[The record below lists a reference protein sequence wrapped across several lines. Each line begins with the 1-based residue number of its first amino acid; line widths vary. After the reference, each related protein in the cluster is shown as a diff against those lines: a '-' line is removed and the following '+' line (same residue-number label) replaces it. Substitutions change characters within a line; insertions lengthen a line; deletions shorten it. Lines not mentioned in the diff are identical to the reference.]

1 MTNRI
6 RMAVLTI
13 NAEGSPDLSLTFVE
27 ATDLQ
32 YNEGKHYEMA
42 LARAEDEGY
51 RAPMIAFEQNDAA
64 ADVLRHAA
72 EFMEG
77 DTDEV

>member
-27 ATDLQ
+27 ATGLQ
-32 YNEGKHYEMA
+32 YNEGKHYDMA

-51 RAPMIAFEQNDAA
+51 RAPMIGFDQNDAA

>member
-1 MTNRI
+1 
-6 RMAVLTI
+6 MAVLTI

-32 YNEGKHYEMA
+32 YNEGKHYDMA

-51 RAPMIAFEQNDAA
+51 QAPMIAFDQNDAA
-64 ADVLRHAA
+64 ADELRHAA

>member
-6 RMAVLTI
+6 RMAVLAT
-13 NAEGSPDLSLTFVE
+13 NTEGAPDLYPTFVE

-32 YNEGKHYEMA
+32 YSEGQHYDMA
-42 LARAEDEGY
+42 IARAEDEGY
-51 RAPMIAFEQNDAA
+51 RAPMIAFGPNDAA
-64 ADVLRHAA
+64 SGMLRVVVA
-72 EFMEG
+72 FMEG

>member
-27 ATDLQ
+27 PTDLQ
-32 YNEGKHYEMA
+32 YNEGKHYDMA
-42 LARAEDEGY
+42 LARAKDEGY

>member
-6 RMAVLTI
+6 RVAVLAT
-13 NAEGSPDLSLTFVE
+13 NAEGSLDLYRSFGE
-27 ATDLQ
+27 ATDLEYSESHQ
-32 YNEGKHYEMA
+32 YDIA
-42 LARAEDEGY
+42 LAHAEDAGY
-51 RAPMIAFEQNDAA
+51 RVPMIAFDQNDAA

>member
-51 RAPMIAFEQNDAA
+51 RAPMIAFDQNDAA

>member
-1 MTNRI
+1 
-6 RMAVLTI
+6 
-13 NAEGSPDLSLTFVE
+13 
-27 ATDLQ
+27 
-32 YNEGKHYEMA
+32 MA

-51 RAPMIAFEQNDAA
+51 RAPMIAFDQNNAA
-64 ADVLRHAA
+64 ADVLRHAT